1 MSLSLTCMPLYL
13 YVCLSLCISL
23 SLFLSLSAYLSVCYS
38 SCLSIYF
45 FSLHPLVSVC
55 MALSLPFCLSLC
67 LFFPSLSIFFSL
79 HPPVSVC
86 LFLSFVLPPPF
97 PGYCS
102 HLYFVTQ
109 LAHKAAG
116 TPNRHTPKLT
126 LLQPTSHK
134 IKAIY
139 ICLFV
144 ISRVEPGRQA
154 GETHFPTRISP
165 IQPYFSNNQLPMRLG
180 DQGWIDSVTGGAEL
194 GLDLY
199 RYPGRNWGITGD
211 IEHSSSLCAPS
222 QLHVKH
228 TGTYDNYYM
237 CSYYHPCHMYMY
249 MLSPVKP
256 GTSVNFVSARDS
268 RKFHATKK

>member
-23 SLFLSLSAYLSVCYS
+23 SLFLSLSAYLSVC
-38 SCLSIYF
+38 
-45 FSLHPLVSVC
+45 
-55 MALSLPFCLSLC
+55 
-67 LFFPSLSIFFSL
+67 FFPSLSIFFSL

-180 DQGWIDSVTGGAEL
+180 GSGM
-194 GLDLY
+194 
-199 RYPGRNWGITGD
+199 N
-211 IEHSSSLCAPS
+211 
-222 QLHVKH
+222 
-228 TGTYDNYYM
+228 
-237 CSYYHPCHMYMY
+237 
-249 MLSPVKP
+249 
-256 GTSVNFVSARDS
+256 
-268 RKFHATKK
+268 